1 MTGSFWFL
9 CSSTAGFTRGDPPP
23 PTHIFIYLLDAGFR
37 LALLK
42 RQHATSRSPSHPLT
56 CANTGYA
63 KLRYNHLNIKPWR
76 ICPPKTSFQPRRHG
90 NVPGIAES
98 TWRWDVLAW
107 FSPSLCS
114 FIEVQTIVCVLV
126 ISEIPTPW
134 AFNTSAVSCLFGW
147 YPFPAPPLALYQRVA
162 EGNGVSGV
170 TLCCTLDTSKL
181 RTESALQFVPACR
194 RCTLTSRVSHEP
206 ISTALSGTMAR
217 KAGASCVDVM
227 GSDSFRNL
235 TLMEKYVGVFWC
247 CFQLCNMMLRTLTY
261 LCGDWVKF

>member
-9 CSSTAGFTRGDPPP
+9 CSSTAGFTRGDPTPPPP
-23 PTHIFIYLLDAGFR
+23 PTYIFIYLLDAGFR

-114 FIEVQTIVCVLV
+114 FIVVQTIVCVLV

-170 TLCCTLDTSKL
+170 TLCRTLDTSKL

-194 RCTLTSRVSHEP
+194 RYTLTSCVSHEP
-206 ISTALSGTMAR
+206 ISTGLSPAQWRGRPGRHAWM
-217 KAGASCVDVM
+217 
-227 GSDSFRNL
+227 
-235 TLMEKYVGVFWC
+235 
-247 CFQLCNMMLRTLTY
+247 
-261 LCGDWVKF
+261 